1 MIAVW
6 LKLRGVDTALTPC
19 YYGPITKQHPNSN
32 QPAPMQTF
40 SLRTPKTTKPPK
52 SRKQKPPIT
61 AHWKENAL
69 ALTVSQWQQY
79 ISPNLEDCRGICD
92 KVGVHDTIIG
102 FKAPA
107 VSICHSEGGLI
118 ESYTLYGERQLQGC
132 FPTGYRLEGVVSIG
146 NRKRKAYTSSVVCR
160 LPDGTLLESAV
171 IVVRID

>member
-1 MIAVW
+1 MLAVW
-6 LKLRGVDTALTPC
+6 LKLWGLTLPRHHARV
-19 YYGPITKQHPNSN
+19 GTQPNSN
-32 QPAPMQTF
+32 QTAPMQTF
-40 SLRTPKTTKPPK
+40 SLRTPKTTKTTKPPK
-52 SRKQKPPIT
+52 SQKREPPIT

-69 ALTVSQWQQY
+69 ALTVGQWQQY
-79 ISPNLEDCRGICD
+79 ISPNLEDCRGICH

-132 FPTGYRLEGVVSIG
+132 FPTGHRLEGVVSIG

>member
-1 MIAVW
+1 
-6 LKLRGVDTALTPC
+6 
-19 YYGPITKQHPNSN
+19 
-32 QPAPMQTF
+32 MQTF
-40 SLRTPKTTKPPK
+40 ILRTPTTTKTTKPSK
-52 SRKQKPPIT
+52 SRKQKPPVV
-61 AHWKENAL
+61 AKYEDGAL
-69 ALTVSQWQQY
+69 SLTVGQWQQY
-79 ISPNLEDCRGICD
+79 ISPNLEDCRGICH

-107 VSICHSEGGLI
+107 VSIFYSDSGLI

>member
-1 MIAVW
+1 
-6 LKLRGVDTALTPC
+6 
-19 YYGPITKQHPNSN
+19 
-32 QPAPMQTF
+32 MQTF

-52 SRKQKPPIT
+52 SQKRKPPIT

-69 ALTVSQWQQY
+69 ALTVEQWQQY

-92 KVGVHDTIIG
+92 KVGVHGTIIG

-107 VSICHSEGGLI
+107 VSIFYSDSGLI

-132 FPTGYRLEGVVSIG
+132 FPTGYRLEGMCTVN

-171 IVVRID
+171 IVVRVD